1 MTKVAVRAAKLPVRE
16 IMSKPPCCART
27 SSALAEAL
35 AEMGRERLRHLV
47 AVDDGGRCA
56 GVISDR
62 VIAAAWAAD
71 PMSLTAR
78 TIGSV
83 IDRQPAIVGPDATV
97 MDAAR
102 LMGAAG
108 VDAVAV
114 VDRRGVAVGIV
125 TGADLVALLAK

>member
-1 MTKVAVRAAKLPVRE
+1 MTKVGLRTADLSVQE
-16 IMSKPPCCART
+16 IMSQPPCCAHT
-27 SSALAEAL
+27 SSVLEEAL
-35 AEMGRERLRHLV
+35 AGMGRERLRHLV
-47 AVDDGGRCA
+47 AVDDAGRCA

-71 PMSLTAR
+71 PTSLAR
-78 TIGSV
+78 RTVGSV
-83 IDRQPAIVGPDATV
+83 IDRQPAVLGADATV

-125 TGADLVALLAK
+125 TGSDLVALLAK